1 MKKIQLLTGCAL
13 IFLSFSVFSQTSSLI
28 DLHAAVKAGKI
39 QVVNRELTLITE
51 KSYSGISLSKELLD
65 KYQITDKLELV
76 LENDYILLRP
86 VAEPRKNWE
95 ESFAEMHKNGDD
107 RLLIDTVFED
117 ENWD

>member
-1 MKKIQLLTGCAL
+1 MQ
-13 IFLSFSVFSQTSSLI
+13 VSLI
-28 DLHAAVKAGKI
+28 
-39 QVVNRELTLITE
+39 QVGNS
-51 KSYSGISLSKELLD
+51 KGISLSKELLD

>member
-1 MKKIQLLTGCAL
+1 MQ
-13 IFLSFSVFSQTSSLI
+13 VSL
-28 DLHAAVKAGKI
+28 I
-39 QVVNRELTLITE
+39 QVVNS
-51 KSYSGISLSKELLD
+51 KGISLSKELLD

>member
-1 MKKIQLLTGCAL
+1 MQI
-13 IFLSFSVFSQTSSLI
+13 SLI
-28 DLHAAVKAGKI
+28 
-39 QVVNRELTLITE
+39 QVGNS
-51 KSYSGISLSKELLD
+51 KGISLSKELLD